1 LVVRVLVNRLS
12 NRRVRVVVRIDGSLG
27 LNPPLARLEEKLI
40 TNKED
45 AQ

>member
-1 LVVRVLVNRLS
+1 MVIRVLINRLDS
-12 NRRVRVVVRIDGSLG
+12 RRVRVIVRVDGGLG
-27 LNPPLARLEEKLI
+27 FNPPLARLEEKLI